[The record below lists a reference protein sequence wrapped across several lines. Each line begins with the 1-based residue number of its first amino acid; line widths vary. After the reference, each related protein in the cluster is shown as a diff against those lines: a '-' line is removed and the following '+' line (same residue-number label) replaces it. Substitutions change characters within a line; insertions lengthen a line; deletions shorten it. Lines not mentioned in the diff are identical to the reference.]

1 MSTSEWQP
9 AEQSTVVHA
18 DYGSVRAILSDDHN
32 FQRGVEEARRVVE
45 AEQGAAAVVDLAVE
59 LSLKLGEALEEI
71 AVDRG
76 LAAADLAEVWWVD

>member
-1 MSTSEWQP
+1 VSRRRG
-9 AEQSTVVHA
+9 
-18 DYGSVRAILSDDHN
+18 GSSKPC
-32 FQRGVEEARRVVE
+32 E
-45 AEQGAAAVVDLAVE
+45 GAAAVVDLAVE